1 MGLEDKKS
9 LGWTQNL
16 LMVVRG
22 PVSREGAQEGGEA
35 WPRVLKNPDIWGA
48 GKQPYRRRTGA
59 EAAACRNKS
68 APRKAFFCTHKA
80 WMLVST
86 GCARR
91 LCLGRVEPST
101 VNLQSCVWN
110 TGTEGPWALTR
121 QPSVSST
128 THTGLG
134 EAALR

>member
-1 MGLEDKKS
+1 MQEQKCSKKS
-9 LGWTQNL
+9 FL
-16 LMVVRG
+16 L
-22 PVSREGAQEGGEA
+22 
-35 WPRVLKNPDIWGA
+35 
-48 GKQPYRRRTGA
+48 YRRW
-59 EAAACRNKS
+59 
-68 APRKAFFCTHKA
+68 THKA

-91 LCLGRVEPST
+91 RCLGRVEPST